1 MLLQVLTFY
10 DNLSVCLYISMVL
23 GTEPKPL
30 HVLNK
35 HSNTD
40 LHPMA
45 LISYLFVCVCVC
57 LYTCVA
63 HGLPDPLKLE
73 LQVVTKDQIIL
84 L

>member
-45 LISYLFVCVCVC
+45 LISYLFVCVWCV
-57 LYTCVA
+57 YTRV
-63 HGLPDPLKLE
+63 
-73 LQVVTKDQIIL
+73 L
-84 L
+84 LMDYPIP